1 MAVVAGPRAVVAA
14 RVAGKGVLLL
24 QDLRPFAVCR
34 HFGQFIPDFLHLVF
48 RGRYWKLSLF
58 GQTLPKGAASILT
71 QLAMIMGLGIRRPAR
86 KPARRLRA
94 EHLPQAVGVVEVHRW
109 GGRNARE

>member
-24 QDLRPFAVCR
+24 QDLRPSLSAAL
-34 HFGQFIPDFLHLVF
+34 QFIPDFLHLVF

-58 GQTLPKGAASILT
+58 GQTLPKGAASEHHD
-71 QLAMIMGLGIRRPAR
+71 AAAAAGDDYGLGDT
-86 KPARRLRA
+86 
-94 EHLPQAVGVVEVHRW
+94 QTCT
-109 GGRNARE
+109 